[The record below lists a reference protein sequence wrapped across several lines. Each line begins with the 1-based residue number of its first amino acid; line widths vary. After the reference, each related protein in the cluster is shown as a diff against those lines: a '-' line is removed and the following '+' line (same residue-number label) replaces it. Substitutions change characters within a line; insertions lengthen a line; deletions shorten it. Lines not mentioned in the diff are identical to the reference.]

1 MKKIIIPTLAL
12 IALVSSCK
20 VHSHS
25 SRVVDV
31 TNNDIQS
38 LNYTATVSPNFS
50 KRVQGTSN
58 KRHKTESKAK
68 KEAYYNAIVDN
79 SIHVLIDPIYSVST
93 TKKFLF
99 IFGGTSDATVYGY
112 AGMYK
117 DVKPT
122 ADVEAANY
130 QQALKDMKRIGKIKG
145 IIPETQKKS
154 GSDSLITITSKKH
167 SVVDVYQKF
176 KKQ

>member
-38 LNYTATVSPNFS
+38 LNYTATISPNFS

-99 IFGGTSDATVYGY
+99 IFGGTSNATVYGY

>member
-12 IALVSSCK
+12 FALVSSCK

-38 LNYTATVSPNFS
+38 LNYTATISPNFS

-122 ADVEAANY
+122 VDVEAANY

>member
-38 LNYTATVSPNFS
+38 LNYTATISPNFS

-68 KEAYYNAIVDN
+68 K
-79 SIHVLIDPIYSVST
+79 
-93 TKKFLF
+93 
-99 IFGGTSDATVYGY
+99 
-112 AGMYK
+112 
-117 DVKPT
+117 
-122 ADVEAANY
+122 
-130 QQALKDMKRIGKIKG
+130 R
-145 IIPETQKKS
+145 
-154 GSDSLITITSKKH
+154 SLL
-167 SVVDVYQKF
+167 
-176 KKQ
+176 

>member
-1 MKKIIIPTLAL
+1 
-12 IALVSSCK
+12 
-20 VHSHS
+20 
-25 SRVVDV
+25 
-31 TNNDIQS
+31 
-38 LNYTATVSPNFS
+38 
-50 KRVQGTSN
+50 
-58 KRHKTESKAK
+58 
-68 KEAYYNAIVDN
+68 
-79 SIHVLIDPIYSVST
+79 
-93 TKKFLF
+93 
-99 IFGGTSDATVYGY
+99 
-112 AGMYK
+112 MYK

>member
-25 SRVVDV
+25 SRVVDI

-38 LNYTATVSPNFS
+38 LNYTATISPNFS